1 MFLCA
6 SIHSIHI
13 SSCYVTGGAGIQDIR
28 WPSGNDGLQFTM
40 FGSHG
45 LLQVWESK
53 KTERLLRFTDRCSVR
68 LSVSHV
74 VGFSVIYV
82 CT

>member
-1 MFLCA
+1 M
-6 SIHSIHI
+6 
-13 SSCYVTGGAGIQDIR
+13 QDIR
-28 WPSGNDGLQFTM
+28 WSSGNDGLQFTM

-45 LLQVWESK
+45 LSSGLGNPRRESK
-53 KTERLLRFTDRCSVR
+53 KTERLLRYKDRCSVR
-68 LSVSHV
+68 FSVSHV